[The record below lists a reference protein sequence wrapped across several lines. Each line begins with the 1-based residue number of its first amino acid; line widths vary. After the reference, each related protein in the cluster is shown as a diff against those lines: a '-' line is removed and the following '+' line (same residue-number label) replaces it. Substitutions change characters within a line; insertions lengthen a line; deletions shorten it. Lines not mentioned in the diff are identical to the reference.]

1 MCIRDSFET
10 VTALASD
17 GQELTFTDEAGDDTT
32 ISIAELE
39 TLTEVTDVLTAGNL
53 IGTYVNEDDVEFDL
67 LESITELSSD
77 GQNLTFT
84 DEAGND
90 TTISI
95 ADLETITEVTDVLTA
110 GNLIGTYVNEDD
122 VEFDLLETVT
132 VLSSDGQS
140 LTFTDEAGMDTT
152 ISIAELETATEV
164 VDLLGAGNL
173 IGTYVN
179 EDDVEFDF
187 FETVTALESDGQS
200 LTFTDEAG
208 MDTTISIGELE
219 TVTEVV
225 DLLDAGNLIGTFI
238 NEDDVEFDLLETV
251 TALESDGQNVV
262 FTDEAGDDTTIS
274 IAELETATEVV
285 DLLGAGNLIGT
296 YIAEDGDEFD
306 FFETITALES
316 DGQFILF
323 TDEEGVETSISIAE
337 LETITEVTDL
347 LGGGN
352 LIGTYIAEDGDE
364 FEFFETVTMLEADG
378 QNLVFT
384 DEEGVETTI
393 SIAELETATEVVDL
407 LDAGN
412 LIGTFINED
421 EVEFDLLETVTTF
434 TANPDGTFT
443 FTSEDGTETDLD
455 ITALETM
462 TEVIDVLGGGH
473 LIGTFVNENDVEFD
487 LHETITELAS
497 DGQNLVFTDEEGVE
511 TTISIAALESITN
524 VTGLLDAGH
533 LIGTYTNE
541 DDVEFDLL
549 ETVTTFT
556 ANPDGTF
563 TFTSEDG
570 TETDLDVMA
579 LESITNV
586 TGLLDAGHLIGTYT
600 NEDDV
605 EFDLL
610 ETVTSL
616 TVEDQEFTFTHEDG
630 STTTIDISDL
640 ETLTTID
647 QVVTAGHLIGVYE
660 NEAGALVNLR
670 ETITSLEATGP
681 AQLTFTDEFG
691 DPTVISL
698 PNLESITT
706 LVGVLDNGNL
716 IGTYTNEAG
725 AVINLRETVTTIVDN
740 GDGTYEF
747 NHEDG
752 STSTIDTNTIET
764 LTAVTNTINGN
775 RIGTYQ
781 PESGPPV
788 DIDET
793 ITELVANDDGS
804 LTYTDEA
811 GVEHDIQVVA
821 DVVET
826 VAVIYEE
833 FYAGGSDD
841 GTTQAWGR
849 NLRMERIA
857 NGRWNVVFGSSHPDG
872 TDYAANILTQEGLA
886 QSDSVLAWI
895 IEGTKTE
902 DGFTIQLAT
911 GDNGGTPDVGVNNAF
926 TVSVNAPRRVLIEN
940 P

>member
-1 MCIRDSFET
+1 M
-10 VTALASD
+10 
-17 GQELTFTDEAGDDTT
+17 
-32 ISIAELE
+32 
-39 TLTEVTDVLTAGNL
+39 
-53 IGTYVNEDDVEFDL
+53 
-67 LESITELSSD
+67 
-77 GQNLTFT
+77 
-84 DEAGND
+84 
-90 TTISI
+90 
-95 ADLETITEVTDVLTA
+95 
-110 GNLIGTYVNEDD
+110 
-122 VEFDLLETVT
+122 
-132 VLSSDGQS
+132 
-140 LTFTDEAGMDTT
+140 
-152 ISIAELETATEV
+152 
-164 VDLLGAGNL
+164 
-173 IGTYVN
+173 
-179 EDDVEFDF
+179 
-187 FETVTALESDGQS
+187 
-200 LTFTDEAG
+200 
-208 MDTTISIGELE
+208 
-219 TVTEVV
+219 
-225 DLLDAGNLIGTFI
+225 
-238 NEDDVEFDLLETV
+238 
-251 TALESDGQNVV
+251 
-262 FTDEAGDDTTIS
+262 
-274 IAELETATEVV
+274 
-285 DLLGAGNLIGT
+285 
-296 YIAEDGDEFD
+296 
-306 FFETITALES
+306 
-316 DGQFILF
+316 
-323 TDEEGVETSISIAE
+323 
-337 LETITEVTDL
+337 
-347 LGGGN
+347 
-352 LIGTYIAEDGDE
+352 IGTYIAEDGDE

-497 DGQNLVFTDEEGVE
+497 DGQNLVFTDEEGIE
-511 TTISIAALESITN
+511 TTISIA
-524 VTGLLDAGH
+524 
-533 LIGTYTNE
+533 
-541 DDVEFDLL
+541 
-549 ETVTTFT
+549 
-556 ANPDGTF
+556 
-563 TFTSEDG
+563 
-570 TETDLDVMA
+570 A

-841 GTTQAWGR
+841 GSTQAWGR